1 MTFPSGT
8 QGGHPDQSPPRPNP
22 LAAVDLR
29 TWLCLG
35 TLLLAL
41 VAYFIGFSDSGAALS
56 TEIDLLLA
64 GGVLAAL
71 CTFRKSAEFF
81 LPVAVVLSIV
91 SAFSLL
97 AKIVHIPADEEVTT
111 ATVLIFVF
119 GILQM
124 LVVIGAYLLD
134 KQIIKVPAPGTG
146 YGQPARWAGAG
157 QEGQAGQAQSV
168 QQTRFMPPSPQ
179 PQHDSYDQQRAG
191 QPPAQASNPYGHP
204 PVGTPPGD
212 QPTSYMPRRAKPT
225 SGRFEDE
232 PRS

>member
-1 MTFPSGT
+1 MTFPNGT
-8 QGGHPDQSPPRPNP
+8 PGGHPDQSPTRPNP

-29 TWLCLG
+29 TWLCFG

-41 VAYFIGFSDSGAALS
+41 VAYFIGFSDSGTGLS

-91 SAFSLL
+91 STFSLL
-97 AKIVHIPADEEVTT
+97 AKIVHVPVYEEVTT
-111 ATVLIFVF
+111 TTVLIFVF
-119 GILQM
+119 AILQM

-134 KQIIKVPAPGTG
+134 KQIIKVPAPGAG
-146 YGQPARWAGAG
+146 YGQPARWAGT
-157 QEGQAGQAQSV
+157 GQAGQAQSV
-168 QQTRFMPPSPQ
+168 QQTRFMPPPPQ
-179 PQHDSYDQQRAG
+179 QHDSYDQQRAG
-191 QPPAQASNPYGHP
+191 QPSAQSANPYGQP
-204 PVGTPPGD
+204 PVGTQPVD
-212 QPTSYMPRRAKPT
+212 QPTSYLPRRAQPT
-225 SGRFEDE
+225 SGRFDEE